1 MGKAGNIRRFKQNA
15 KIDQPLIQLIDHV
28 NGIPTDIVKDDA
40 RMRLTDLL
48 DDPGNDPDS
57 VRFSGT
63 HIHIAGD
70 LLIVPY
76 QLRFRFLYQIQD
88 LLRTLSQQHAILRQ
102 LDVVISP
109 FQQVFSQFFFQLPQ
123 LPGQGGLGNVQLF
136 RRFGDVLLPGNCE
149 KIAQYSDF
157 HSAPPETSIPH
168 SEMLFKHIR
177 ACKTSIG
184 QLRNGSV

>member
-15 KIDQPLIQLIDHV
+15 KIDQPLVQLIDHV

-88 LLRTLSQQHAILRQ
+88 LLRTLSQ
-102 LDVVISP
+102 
-109 FQQVFSQFFFQLPQ
+109 

-149 KIAQYSDF
+149 KIAQSLI
-157 HSAPPETSIPH
+157 SIPH
-168 SEMLFKHIR
+168 LLKPVYHIQKCFSSISEHAKQVLDNCGTGAYNRCQKS
-177 ACKTSIG
+177 KT
-184 QLRNGSV
+184 